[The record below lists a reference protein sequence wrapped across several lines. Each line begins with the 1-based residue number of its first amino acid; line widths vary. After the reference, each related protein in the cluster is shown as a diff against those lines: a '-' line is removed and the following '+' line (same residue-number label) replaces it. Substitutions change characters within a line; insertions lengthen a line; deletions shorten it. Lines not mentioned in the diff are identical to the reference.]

1 MIWFRK
7 RSADREPAV
16 TPPGADDPLDTA
28 RRLAASGRAREAVIA
43 FEAAGAAE
51 HPDAEVVTALAQ
63 GYFQIGDLERAG
75 TLFDRALALRA
86 DLHAAL
92 LGRAETTFKRGDFA
106 QATAQLDAAL
116 DTHPGDVAMLRLYAV
131 CQHHLGRP
139 DVAETI
145 LARLTSADPDDIAS
159 WDLLG
164 VTRLAIGGPHAA
176 RPAFAQVRERGA
188 SDPRR
193 LVSPHNYAIT
203 LTQVG
208 EVEAA
213 LDHFE
218 HALPERP
225 DAYGFFTYAMAL
237 LRRGAFRLG
246 WRFYE
251 FRWMTREFLPV
262 RPSFGFPPWTGQDVA
277 GKTVMLLG
285 EQGFGD
291 TIQFIRY
298 ARLLHERGAIVVAIV
313 RKELVAIVASA
324 PGVSRCADRWDDARE
339 PDFFAH
345 VMSLPRVFGTTLATV
360 PRDVPYLAPSPE
372 AITRWR
378 GTLGTSGRKIGLV
391 WAGNP
396 KHAKDRYRSLALDAF
411 GALATLPDTA
421 LFCLHNV
428 APAPEVA
435 ARMAD
440 YGIVDLAAR
449 LTDFDE
455 TAAAIAELDLVVSVD
470 TSVAHLAGALG
481 KPIWL
486 VVSDNVDFRWMD
498 GVEASPWYP
507 TLRLFRQQP
516 GEAWADVVGRIAA
529 ELAARTVLRGPAPIV
544 WVEHE
549 RAPAAGLA
557 DIVVTA
563 YGTLAYLPDGGEE
576 ATALATCSEWRQ
588 GGLDALLT
596 LLTRG
601 ATVLEVFPGV
611 GSHAVAI
618 ARAIGVEGHFL
629 AVETRQPQR
638 LLLTENLETNGIR
651 GFTLLDDGAD
661 AGIDACAFER
671 LDLVRVG
678 ASSDATATL
687 ARARDTLWRL
697 RPAIVLDATLAP
709 AGVAILSESGYD
721 VRTLRMPMF
730 RAANFAGGP
739 DDVFA
744 GAEYSMVFALP
755 EEADGP
761 AWFAALPRT

>member
-7 RSADREPAV
+7 RSADRDLAA
-16 TPPGADDPLDTA
+16 TPSAGEDPLVAA
-28 RRLAASGRAREAVIA
+28 RRLAASGRAREAAIA
-43 FEAAGAAE
+43 FEAAGAGNRT
-51 HPDAEVVTALAQ
+51 DADALTAFGQACL
-63 GYFQIGDLERAG
+63 QIGEAARARE
-75 TLFDRALALRA
+75 LFDRALALRA
-86 DLHAAL
+86 DLYAAL
-92 LGRAETTFKRGDFA
+92 HGRAEATFKLGDLVAAAA
-106 QATAQLDAAL
+106 QIDAAL
-116 DTHPGDVAMLRLYAV
+116 DAHPGDASLLRLYAV
-131 CQHHLGRP
+131 CQYRLGRP
-139 DVAETI
+139 DVAEPI

-164 VTRLAIGGPHAA
+164 MARLAIGGPRAA
-176 RPAFAQVRERGA
+176 LPAFAQMHERA
-188 SDPRR
+188 ANDRR
-193 LVSPHNYAIT
+193 GLVNPHNYAIT

-213 LDHFE
+213 LDRFE
-218 HALPERP
+218 QILPGRP
-225 DAYGFFTYAMAL
+225 DAYGFLTYAMAL

-251 FRWMTREFLPV
+251 FRWMTRDFLPA
-262 RPSFGFPPWTGQDVA
+262 RPNFGFSPWTGQDVA

-298 ARLLHERGAIVVAIV
+298 ARLLHERGAVVVAVV

-324 PGVSRCADRWDDARE
+324 PGVSRCADRWNDTRE

-360 PRDVPYLAPSPE
+360 PHDVPYLAPSPE

-378 GTLGTSGRKIGLV
+378 GTLGTAGRKIGLV

-421 LFCLHNV
+421 LYCLHNV
-428 APAPEVA
+428 APVPEVVA
-435 ARMAD
+435 QMAD

-516 GEAWADVVGRIAA
+516 SEAWADVVGRIAA
-529 ELAARTVLRGPAPIV
+529 ELAASTVLRGPTPIV
-544 WVEHE
+544 WAEHA

-576 ATALATCSEWRQ
+576 ATALAACSEWRQ

-618 ARAIGVEGHFL
+618 ARAIGAEGHLL
-629 AVETRQPQR
+629 AVETRHPQR
-638 LLLTENLETNGIR
+638 LLLAENLETNGIR
-651 GFTLLDDGAD
+651 GATLLDDGAD

-671 LDLVRVG
+671 LDLVHVG
-678 ASSDATATL
+678 AGGNATATL

-697 RPAIVLDATLAP
+697 RPAIVIDAALAP
-709 AGVAILSESGYD
+709 DGVAILSESGYD

-739 DDVFA
+739 NDVFA

-755 EEADGP
+755 EEAEVP